1 MTNVLP
7 CMSYLREDGLFKLL
21 LLISSE
27 DFSSGSPEFQPL
39 TLQTSPDM
47 S

>member
-1 MTNVLP
+1 MTSVLP

-21 LLISSE
+21 LLINSE
-27 DFSSGSPEFQPL
+27 DFSSGSPEIQPL
-39 TLQTSPDM
+39 TFQTSHDM